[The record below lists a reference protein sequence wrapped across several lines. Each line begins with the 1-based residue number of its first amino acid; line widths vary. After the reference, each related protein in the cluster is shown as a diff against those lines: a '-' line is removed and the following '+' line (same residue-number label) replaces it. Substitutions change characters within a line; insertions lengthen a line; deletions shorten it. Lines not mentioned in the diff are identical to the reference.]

1 MIDLRSDTVTKPTPA
16 MRQAMANAEVGDDE
30 RDGDPTT
37 QRLEKRVAELLGK
50 EAALFFPSGCM
61 ANQAAV
67 WMFAAR
73 GTEVMLDVDSH
84 IVEGEIAGVASLS
97 GAQVYPVHG
106 ASGPMIA
113 DDLRRALRP
122 VSRYSPMPSLVC
134 VENTHNTA
142 GGRIMSVAELK
153 AIREVAAERH
163 LPVHMDGARLWN
175 ASVASGT
182 SLAEFASTADTVM
195 VAFSKGLGAP
205 VGAALAG
212 RRGVMEGA
220 WTARKLFGGA
230 MRQSGIL
237 AAAAL
242 YALDNHM
249 ERLAVDHENARALAK
264 SVTGAPGVRVVTP
277 DTNIVM
283 IDLAQGDT
291 SARVAAAAAKEG
303 VRVSQWSPTR
313 IRMVTHLDVTAE
325 DCTRAGDVMR
335 RVLSS
340 QSH

>member
-1 MIDLRSDTVTKPTPA
+1 MIDLRSDTVTKPTAA

-37 QRLEKRVAELLGK
+37 QRLERRVAELLGK

-67 WMFAAR
+67 WMFASR
-73 GTEVMLDVDSH
+73 GSEVMVDVDAH
-84 IVEGEIAGVASLS
+84 IVEGEIAGVAALS
-97 GAQVYPVHG
+97 GAQVLPVHG
-106 ASGPMIA
+106 ASGVMTA
-113 DDLRRALRP
+113 DDLRRDMRP
-122 VSRYSPMPSLVC
+122 QSRYSPMPSLVC
-134 VENTHNTA
+134 VENTHNGA
-142 GGRIMSVAELK
+142 GGKVIPTKELK
-153 AIREVAAERH
+153 AIRAVAAERH

-182 SLAEFASTADTVM
+182 SLAEFAATADTVM

-212 RRGVMEGA
+212 RRGVIEGA

-242 YALDNHM
+242 YGIENHM
-249 ERLAVDHENARALAK
+249 ARLADDHANAQLLA
-264 SVTGAPGVRVVTP
+264 SRLQDLPAVRVVPP

-283 IDLAQGDT
+283 LDLLKGDT
-291 SARVAAAAAKEG
+291 SARVAAAAAQEG

-313 IRMVTHLDVTAE
+313 VRLVTHLDVSAE
-325 DCTRAGDVMR
+325 DCERASA
-335 RVLSS
+335 VLRKVL